1 MKDSIKIGAAFAGL
15 VIGAG
20 FASGQEI
27 LQFFTSFGYWGIAGS
42 IVATVLFAFVGAN
55 LAGLGSRMKSVS
67 HKSAIYKICGRP
79 LGVFVDLVITFFLFG
94 VAVVMFA
101 GAGSLF
107 EEQFG
112 IPAAAGS
119 AFLVVAAVLTVLLNV
134 EKVISLISAITP
146 FLILLV
152 VILAGYSVLT
162 ADLSLAEIPRLAAQQ
177 DSAAPNWLLSGA
189 LYVSFNIACSASM
202 LFVMGGTEKNPKV
215 AAMGGAIGG
224 TILGLLILLLNV
236 AMLAK
241 IDITA
246 GAQMPTLALASQISP
261 VLSYVMAFVLLGMIY
276 NTAVGMLYSFT
287 ARVTEP
293 GTARFKGAVVGV
305 GIAGF
310 GLSFIGFV
318 SLVGTLYPIT
328 GYLGFALIGAVLVHW
343 LRSVLGRSAAGTVL
357 TKG

>member
-1 MKDSIKIGAAFAGL
+1 MKESIRIGAAFAGL

-27 LQFFTSFGYWGIAGS
+27 LQFFTSFGYWGIVGS
-42 IVATVLFAFVGAN
+42 LVATALFAFVGAN
-55 LAGLGSRMKSVS
+55 LTRLGSRMHSVS

-79 LGVFVDLVITFFLFG
+79 LGVFVDVVITFFLFG
-94 VAVVMFA
+94 VAVVMFSGA
-101 GAGSLF
+101 GALF
-107 EEQFG
+107 KEQFG

-119 AFLVVAAVLTVLLNV
+119 AFLVIAAVLTVLLNV
-134 EKVISLISAITP
+134 QKVISLISAVTP
-146 FLILLV
+146 FLIVLV
-152 VILAGYSVLT
+152 LILAGYSILT
-162 ADLSLAEIPRLAAQQ
+162 ADLSMSEIVRLAGEQ
-177 DSAAPNWLLSGA
+177 DRAAPNWLLSGA

-202 LFVMGGTEKNPKV
+202 LVVMGGTEKNPKV

-224 TILGLLILLLNV
+224 TILGLLILLLNL

-241 IDITA
+241 VDVA
-246 GAQMPTLALASQISP
+246 GGASMPTLALAGEISP
-261 VLSYVMAFVLLGMIY
+261 VLSYIMAIVLLGMIY

-287 ARVTEP
+287 ARVSEP
-293 GTARFKGAVVGV
+293 GTGRFKATVITV

-310 GLSFIGFV
+310 CLSFIGFV

-328 GYLGFALIGAVLVHW
+328 GYLGFTLMLAVFVQWFRSFGRRSRPGAI
-343 LRSVLGRSAAGTVL
+343 L

>member
-1 MKDSIKIGAAFAGL
+1 MKESIRIGAAFAGL

-42 IVATVLFAFVGAN
+42 IVATALFAFVGAN
-55 LAGLGSRMKSVS
+55 ITRLGSRMRSTS

-79 LGVFVDLVITFFLFG
+79 LGMFVDFVITFFLFG
-94 VAVVMFA
+94 VAVVMFSGA
-101 GAGSLF
+101 GALF
-107 EEQFG
+107 HEQFG
-112 IPAAAGS
+112 IPAPVGS
-119 AFLVVAAVLTVLLNV
+119 AILVLAAVLTVLLNV
-134 EKVISLISAITP
+134 QKVISLISAVTP

-152 VILAGYSVLT
+152 LVLAGYSILT
-162 ADLSLAEIPRLAAQQ
+162 ADTSAAEIARLAGEQ
-177 DSAAPNWLLSGA
+177 DAAAPNWLLSGA

-202 LFVMGGTEKNPKV
+202 LMVMGGTEKNPKV

-224 TILGLLILLLNV
+224 AVLGLLILLLNI

-241 IDITA
+241 IDVVGSA
-246 GAQMPTLALASQISP
+246 SMPTLALAAEISP

-287 ARVTEP
+287 ARITEP
-293 GTARFKGAVVGV
+293 GTARFKGTVITVGA
-305 GIAGF
+305 AGF

-318 SLVGTLYPIT
+318 SLVGTLYPVT
-328 GYLGFALIGAVLVHW
+328 GYLGFTLIGAVFVHW
-343 LRSVLGRSAAGTVL
+343 FRSVFGRKAAGPVL